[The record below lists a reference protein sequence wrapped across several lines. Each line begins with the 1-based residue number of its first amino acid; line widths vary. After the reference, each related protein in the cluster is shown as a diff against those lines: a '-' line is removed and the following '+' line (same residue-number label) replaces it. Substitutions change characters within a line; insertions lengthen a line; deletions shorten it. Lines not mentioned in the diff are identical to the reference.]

1 MVKWGSVYILLYL
14 FLSYQIYGTLSHVKL
29 SVMLNSNLHFA
40 LISIVYTTLQQYVSK
55 FVGDLWFS
63 LSFKLHQ
70 IIENDG
76 LRVCDFRL
84 SLQSCGTLSDEKLSI
99 VLCTYSKLPD
109 FVQTIPYFLEVVVW
123 ESLLILMCFS
133 FIVRVKDFI
142 RA

>member
-55 FVGDLWFS
+55 YVGDLWFS

-76 LRVCDFRL
+76 LRVCDFHYCLSFTRL
-84 SLQSCGTLSDEKLSI
+84 LRMMDWGCVIFACHYRVVGLYLMKNCLLFCVHTQSC
-99 VLCTYSKLPD
+99 
-109 FVQTIPYFLEVVVW
+109 
-123 ESLLILMCFS
+123 LILFKPYHI
-133 FIVRVKDFI
+133 F
-142 RA
+142 